1 MGKKKLLQ
9 DELEQVEYKL
19 NCEMN
24 WFRQE
29 IAPLKNRKKEL
40 LEELK
45 NKEALEKYSDPL
57 SGKNLPFS
65 SLSDKIDKKKE

>member
-29 IAPLKNRKKEL
+29 IAPLKNRKREL
-40 LEELK
+40 LDELK
-45 NKEALEKYSDPL
+45 NLT
-57 SGKNLPFS
+57 
-65 SLSDKIDKKKE
+65 

>member
-29 IAPLKNRKKEL
+29 IALLKNRKREL

-45 NKEALEKYSDPL
+45 NL
-57 SGKNLPFS
+57 S
-65 SLSDKIDKKKE
+65 

>member
-40 LEELK
+40 LEEL
-45 NKEALEKYSDPL
+45 N
-57 SGKNLPFS
+57 NLT
-65 SLSDKIDKKKE
+65 

>member
-1 MGKKKLLQ
+1 MKRKKLLQ

-19 NCEMN
+19 NCEMT
-24 WFRQE
+24 WFRKE

-45 NKEALEKYSDPL
+45 DLT
-57 SGKNLPFS
+57 
-65 SLSDKIDKKKE
+65 